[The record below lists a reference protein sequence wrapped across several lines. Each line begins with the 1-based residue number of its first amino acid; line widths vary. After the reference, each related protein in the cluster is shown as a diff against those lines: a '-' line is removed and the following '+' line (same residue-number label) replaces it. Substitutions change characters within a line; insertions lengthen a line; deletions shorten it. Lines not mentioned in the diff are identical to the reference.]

1 MRIEGLSAT
10 SGLVSDAVRPDA
22 SAPRLSP
29 TQPAAIPEPQK
40 PEAPRPE
47 EEQVR
52 RAVAESK
59 DTTPVPASKSRI
71 RVDDA
76 SNRLIAQVVNENNEV
91 IKQYPPE
98 EILRFTARFKKLQG
112 LLFDEKV

>member
-1 MRIEGLSAT
+1 MNIEGISAT
-10 SGLVSDAVRPDA
+10 AGLRSSEVRPEVP
-22 SAPRLSP
+22 APRLGT
-29 TQPAAIPEPQK
+29 TQTAAVLPLNK

-52 RAVAESK
+52 RAEAESK

-71 RVDDA
+71 RVDEA

-98 EILRFTARFKKLQG
+98 AILKFTARFKKLQG
-112 LLFDEKV
+112 LLFDERV